1 MRVSWAVLAVLAVLA
16 GCTSVE
22 PAYFTLAAVP
32 GTQQPGTAQFG
43 APALVELRRPG
54 IAGYLDRPEI
64 VRGGGYQLKVAS
76 NERWGEPFGD
86 LFGRVLAED
95 LNRRLPGTTVFTA
108 AGSISA
114 TADATVEV
122 DVQRFDADGT
132 GTVVLAVQVAV
143 SRVRRGPATTRAIRL
158 QRPAGATTVELV
170 MAMSALVGD
179 MADQVAGM
187 LRAQ

>member
-1 MRVSWAVLAVLAVLA
+1 MLLSA
-16 GCTSVE
+16 CSSPE

-32 GTQQPGTAQFG
+32 GTAQPG

-64 VRGGGYQLKVAS
+64 VRGGGYQLKVAA

-122 DVQRFDADGT
+122 DVQRFDTDGT
-132 GTVVLAVQVAV
+132 GVVVLAAQVAV
-143 SRVRRGPATTRAIRL
+143 SQTRRGPAVTRAIRL
-158 QRPAGATTVELV
+158 QRPAGTTTVELV
-170 MAMSALVGD
+170 TAMSALVGD
-179 MADQVAGM
+179 MAETVAGM
-187 LRAQ
+187 LRGR

>member
-1 MRVSWAVLAVLAVLA
+1 MRVSLILLALLAA
-16 GCTSVE
+16 CSSPE

-32 GTQQPGTAQFG
+32 GDARAGG
-43 APALVELRRPG
+43 PALVELRRPG
-54 IAGYLDRPEI
+54 VAGYLDRPEI

-95 LNRRLPGTTVFTA
+95 LNRRLPGTTVFTS

-114 TADATVEV
+114 TADATVEI

-132 GTVVLAVQVAV
+132 GVVVLAAQVAV
-143 SRVRRGPATTRAIRL
+143 SRVRRGPAVTRAIRL
-158 QRPAGATTVELV
+158 QRPAGTTTVDLV
-170 MAMSALVGD
+170 AAMSGLVGE
-179 MADQVAGM
+179 MADVVAGM
-187 LRAQ
+187 VRGG

>member
-1 MRVSWAVLAVLAVLA
+1 MRVSFVLAAVLV
-16 GCTSVE
+16 GCASPE

-32 GTQQPGTAQFG
+32 GVARTGGPT
-43 APALVELRRPG
+43 LVELRRPG

-64 VRGGGYQLKVAS
+64 VRGGEYRLRMAAG
-76 NERWGEPFGD
+76 ERWGEPFGD

-95 LNRRLPGTTVFTA
+95 LNRRLPGTTVFTS

-122 DVQRFDADGT
+122 DVQRFDADGSGVIT
-132 GTVVLAVQVAV
+132 LAAQVAV
-143 SRVRRGPATTRAIRL
+143 SRVRRGPAVTRAVRL

-170 MAMSALVGD
+170 AAMSGLVGE
-179 MADQVAGM
+179 MAEVVAAM
-187 LRAQ
+187 LRGG